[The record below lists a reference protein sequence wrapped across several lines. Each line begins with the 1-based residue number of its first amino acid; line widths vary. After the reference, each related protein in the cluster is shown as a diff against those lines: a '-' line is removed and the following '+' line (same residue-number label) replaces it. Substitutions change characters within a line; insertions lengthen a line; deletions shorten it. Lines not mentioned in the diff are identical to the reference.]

1 MATQGLTV
9 LIVDDNEMNRDTL
22 ARRLRQQGCQY
33 DMAVN
38 GREALNMIMLDPRKY
53 DLILLDIMMPEV
65 DGYTVLSRLKA
76 DEQLKNLPVIMIS
89 AVEEMESV
97 MKCMELGADDYLTK
111 PLDPNLLKAAVERC
125 LRSKLASTAAPA
137 PPVMPPLPPPRSLAD
152 PLEDSAATAPNA
164 KPLTIAEVAARLI
177 NMERVSRKGY
187 LYFSKTIFNTMYA
200 KKGLSPE
207 EREQIFRVFDEIVA
221 GKIKVVD

>member
-1 MATQGLTV
+1 MADQGLTV

-33 DMAVN
+33 EMAVN
-38 GREALNMIMLDPRKY
+38 GREALNMIMHDPRKY
-53 DLILLDIMMPEV
+53 DLVLLDIMMPEV

-76 DEQLKNLPVIMIS
+76 DDQLKNLPVIMIS

-111 PLDPNLLKAAVERC
+111 PLDPNLLKAAVDRC
-125 LRSKLASTAAPA
+125 LRSKSANAAEPA
-137 PPVMPPLPPPRSLAD
+137 PPVVPPPRNLAD
-152 PLEDSAATAPNA
+152 PLEDSTPAPANA
-164 KPLTIAEVAARLI
+164 KPLTIEEVATRLI

-200 KKGLSPE
+200 KKGLSPQE
-207 EREQIFRVFDEIVA
+207 KDAIFRVFEGIA
-221 GKIKVVD
+221 EGKIKVVE